1 MPLNKSERMLLQH
14 TKMNPNP
21 NEKKSL
27 YSLLLL

>member
-1 MPLNKSERMLLQH
+1 MPLKSEGMLLQH
-14 TKMNPNP
+14 TIMNP

>member
-1 MPLNKSERMLLQH
+1 MPLEKFEVMLLPH
-14 TKMNPNP
+14 AIVNP

>member
-1 MPLNKSERMLLQH
+1 MPLNKSEDMLLQH
-14 TKMNPNP
+14 TVMNP

>member
-1 MPLNKSERMLLQH
+1 MPLEKFEGMLLQH
-14 TKMNPNP
+14 TIMNP